1 MQWFLVLMP
10 LPRSAKVRYNFQSAY
25 RAGLWVR
32 SL

>member
-10 LPRSAKVRYNFQSAY
+10 LPRSAKVKHIFQSAY
-25 RAGLWVR
+25 RAGLWVK